1 MNLKKIS
8 KTPLCI
14 LLSLTFATVI
24 FSTPTHASDYGN
36 AEIPEILDLNVKI
49 DLFGRTLRA
58 ESTIKIRR
66 STNALKYLSINY
78 DTYLPDGVNNILKK
92 PCATSH
98 TNLNFTYITDGR
110 SLVSSEK
117 SGDWIVETFKG
128 FSLKAP
134 EPGDLSFCPAEL
146 IAKSVWIVDE
156 TGVQRMTRIEKICI
170 SGCKKIGIDSI
181 WPGGGSKVDLV
192 DHRTGKWSSAIV
204 SPLWTA
210 SPTTAKCKEI
220 LSAKDNKYIGQI
232 AVYEGCNQVIDFNSL
247 NFDLTETKIQ
257 EGELFQ
263 QKMFENKKYFD
274 NFVQT
279 EFRDYNFK
287 IQEVMKYSPKLYGS
301 KIKPLDIEIKTY
313 FNKFATSMSIGGATN
328 PNLIEFKGKLAIVLG
343 IIQKESK
350 TKINEKMT
358 ITCVKG
364 NVTKKVAG
372 TKPKCPSGYVQK

>member
-1 MNLKKIS
+1 MIS
-8 KTPLCI
+8 I
-14 LLSLTFATVI
+14 ALSIGI
-24 FSTPTHASDYGN
+24 FSTPTHAVDYGN

-66 STNALKYLSINY
+66 STNALKYWGINY
-78 DTYLPDGVNNILKK
+78 DTYLADGVNNILKK
-92 PCATSH
+92 PCSTSH
-98 TNLNFTYITDGR
+98 TNFNITGITDER

-117 SGDWIVETFKG
+117 SGDWIVETFKSL
-128 FSLKAP
+128 SLKAP

-146 IAKSVWIVDE
+146 IAKSVSIVDE
-156 TGVQRMTRIEKICI
+156 TGVQRMTQIEKICI
-170 SGCKKIGIDSI
+170 SGCKRIGIDSI
-181 WPGGGSKVDLV
+181 WPGGGTKVDLV
-192 DHRTGKWSSAIV
+192 DHKTGKWSSAIV

-210 SPTTAKCKEI
+210 SPTTAKCKQI

-274 NFVQT
+274 NFLQT
-279 EFRDYNFK
+279 EFREYNFK
-287 IQEVMKYSPKLYGS
+287 IQEVMKYNAKLYSS

-313 FNKFATSMSIGGATN
+313 INKFASSMSLGGATN
-328 PNLIEFKGKLAIVLG
+328 PNLIELKGKLANVMG
-343 IIQKESK
+343 IIQKESM
-350 TKINEKMT
+350 TKINEKIT

-372 TKPKCPSGYVQK
+372 LNPKCPSGYLKK